1 MKGTQKMKT
10 IDLTCPKCGALLKPD
25 RYQGKA
31 VCEYCGYN
39 MLIEKEDTIEEI
51 RVKEQAKSYGYHR
64 GRLKAEAEARAAR
77 KVKYRGVLVPVIVIG
92 VIVLIALSS
101 VVVQQV
107 SMPQINPFDY
117 IEVSFQ
123 GTDGKGE
130 VVLET
135 VNVSEDVDINRVEFD
150 ISKDDWL
157 LQGET
162 ITIQAS
168 SDDYRLSETTKTYV
182 VEGLDEYLKDLENL
196 PEEALEL
203 IHVQAESALKLNLE
217 NSKNTGFF
225 VDMKPVKLFLVT
237 DGKQMNRLY
246 DVFEAH
252 FATNAGEQTY
262 YVVAYFDDVI
272 VRNGEQVSISMSGG
286 MYQGH
291 ITQVQGW
298 LHIMAYDSLEEIRAE
313 LLTSQDSYMELKELE
328 LQ

>member
-1 MKGTQKMKT
+1 MAN

-31 VCEYCGYN
+31 VCEYCGYH
-39 MLIEKEDTIEEI
+39 MLIEKEDTVEEI
-51 RVKEQAKSYGYHR
+51 REKEQARSYGYHR
-64 GRLKAEAEARAAR
+64 GRLKAEAEAKAAR
-77 KVKYRGVLVPVIVIG
+77 KKKHRGVIVPVIVIG
-92 VIVLIALSS
+92 VIVVLATLSAT
-101 VVVQQV
+101 VQQLAK
-107 SMPQINPFDY
+107 PQINPFDY
-117 IEVSFQ
+117 IDVSFQ
-123 GTDGKGE
+123 GIDGKGE

-135 VNVSEDVDINRVEFD
+135 TNVSGDIDINRVEFD
-150 ISKDDWL
+150 VSKDDWL

-162 ITIQAS
+162 IAIQATS
-168 SDDYRLSETTKTYV
+168 EDYRLSETTKTYI
-182 VEGLDEYLKDLENL
+182 VEGLDEYLKELEHI

-203 IHVQAESALKLNLE
+203 IHVKAESALKLNLDR
-217 NSKNTGFF
+217 SKNSGAF
-225 VDMKPVKLFLVT
+225 VDMKPVKLFLTT